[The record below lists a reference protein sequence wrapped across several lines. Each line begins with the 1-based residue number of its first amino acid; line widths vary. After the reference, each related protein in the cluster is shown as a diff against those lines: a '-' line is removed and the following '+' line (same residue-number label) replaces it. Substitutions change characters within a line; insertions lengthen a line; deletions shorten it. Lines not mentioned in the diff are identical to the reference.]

1 MINRLLM
8 MTLTIVLVCAGL
20 CGTALAQSQAFT
32 YQGRLTDGGSPAD
45 GLYDMQFRLF
55 DSQAVGTGTQQG
67 VTVTNSS
74 VQVTNGTFTVLLD
87 FFLPVFDDS
96 TRFLEVSIRPT
107 GSPGAYTLLD
117 PRQAITSTPYA
128 VRAVSAA
135 FADQAVNAVQLGGQ
149 LPSGFIQNTT
159 FEQAGTNFNIG
170 GNGTVAGTLTG
181 GTVTGGIVNA
191 ATQYNL
197 GGLRMLAAGGPFSD
211 VFGTTLLAS
220 NTFLGEGAGVN
231 TLPGSLPGDFAGK
244 FNSFFGSRAGSSNT
258 TGDQNSFFGTFSGF
272 NNTTGLANSFF
283 GKSAGGSNTSGSTN
297 TFVGVSAG
305 GLNTTGSDN
314 TFFGTFA
321 GFNNTTG
328 SNNTIIGTNATVVGG
343 NLTFATAIGAGSSV
357 STSNTIALGRSNGS
371 DRVRIFGLGAA
382 GIDHL
387 CRNFN
392 NEVSSCS
399 SSLRYKTNIAPYTSG
414 LSLIDQLR
422 AISFDWKAGGMR
434 DVGFGAEDVARI
446 DPLFVSY
453 NSKGE
458 VEGVKYDRLS
468 VLFVNAFREQQ
479 TQIEAQRR
487 QLEAQQRVIEG
498 LRRLVCDES
507 PSAEVCKEAK

>member
-1 MINRLLM
+1 MREVKAMNNRLLM
-8 MTLTIVLVCAGL
+8 TTLTMALVCAGL

-32 YQGRLTDGGSPAD
+32 YQGRLTDGGSPAE
-45 GLYDMQFRLF
+45 GLFDMQFRLF
-55 DSQAVGTGTQQG
+55 NTQPVGTGTQLG

-74 VQVTNGTFTVLLD
+74 VQVTNGTFAVLLD
-87 FFLPVFDDS
+87 FFLPVFDGS
-96 TRFLEVSIRPT
+96 ARFLEVSIRPT

-128 VRAVSAA
+128 VRAASAA

-170 GNGTVAGTLTG
+170 GNGTVGGTLTG

-197 GGLRMLAAGGPFSD
+197 GGLRMLTAGGPFGD
-211 VFGTTLLAS
+211 LIGTVLVAS

-231 TLPGSLPGDFAGK
+231 TTPSSFPGDSVGK
-244 FNSFFGSRAGSSNT
+244 LNSFFGSRAGSSNT
-258 TGDQNSFFGTFSGF
+258 TGDQNSFFGTLSGAST
-272 NNTTGLANSFF
+272 TTGAANSFF
-283 GKSAGGSNTSGSTN
+283 GRSAGGSNTSGATN

-305 GLNTTGSDN
+305 GLNTTGSNN

-328 SNNTIIGTNATVVGG
+328 SNNTMIGMNAAVVGG
-343 NLTFATAIGAGSSV
+343 DLTFATALGAGSSV

-422 AISFDWKAGGMR
+422 PISFDWKAGGMR

-446 DPLFVSY
+446 NPLFVSY

-458 VEGVKYDRLS
+458 AEGVKYDRLS
-468 VLFVNAFREQQ
+468 VLFVNAIREQQ
-479 TQIEAQRR
+479 TQIEAQ
-487 QLEAQQRVIEG
+487 QKQIEG
-498 LRRLVCDES
+498 LRRLVCAES
-507 PSAEVCKEAK
+507 PSAEVCKEGK